1 MWTCNMLAQQQQGFM
16 YSSAANTRMQ
26 TAPVCYLLVSN
37 AGQITVCSEINLS
50 SSYTRLLIERWCC
63 LLSRRPPKL
72 PVRCS
77 IGMSCCCEQTP
88 PDCRTTLPKAGSRT
102 PCLTTH
108 QASQGCPGKR
118 DVCATAF
125 CVPFLCAAEWP
136 RGPKGPSKRLLCVA
150 NAGQHAMH
158 TARQQLPP
166 EDLLYL

>member
-1 MWTCNMLAQQQQGFM
+1 MLPARKQCWPNYCLQQNR
-16 YSSAANTRMQ
+16 AVA
-26 TAPVCYLLVSN
+26 
-37 AGQITVCSEINLS
+37 LS
-50 SSYTRLLIERWCC
+50 FCDARLLNKGWCC
-63 LLSRRPPKL
+63 LLSRRPPRL

-102 PCLTTH
+102 PCLTT
-108 QASQGCPGKR
+108 QASQRCPEKR
-118 DVCATAF
+118 RVCATAF

-136 RGPKGPSKRLLCVA
+136 RGPKGPSKQLLCVA
-150 NAGQHAMH
+150 NASQHAVH